1 MRALLVLSLVV
12 AAFGVATPAFAQV
25 YKWKKPDGT
34 IVYTDNLSQLPP
46 ERRAHY
52 NQLEEEAQKK
62 RRELEQAIGKEEL
75 ERREAEAQRTNL
87 AKAQLEEA
95 ERQRRLAALDE
106 TLAIIRHRVKLREEN
121 KSAWRERMAQAIKK
135 RDELYQAFLAAQEK
149 YNGLATRA
157 NFTLL
162 PGQADEMEQAKKD
175 TERLEVELDQVIQEI
190 QFTIPEEARKAGI
203 PPGWLR

>member
-1 MRALLVLSLVV
+1 MRAVFLLSLVV
-12 AAFGVATPAFAQV
+12 AAVGVATPALAQV

-52 NQLEEEAQKK
+52 NKLEEEAQKK

-75 ERREAEAQRTNL
+75 ERREAEAQRVDL

-95 ERQRRLAALDE
+95 ERQKRLAALDE
-106 TLAIIRHRVKLREEN
+106 TLALIRQRAKSREEN
-121 KSAWRERMAQAIKK
+121 KATWRERMAAAIKK
-135 RDELYQAFLAAQEK
+135 RDEVYQAFMSAQEK

-162 PGQADEMEQAKKD
+162 PGQAEEMEQAKQD
-175 TERLEVELDQVIQEI
+175 MERLEVELDQVIQEI